1 LATTKTKISKT
12 KTSRATTK
20 AKAGGAKS
28 PGPASKTRRG
38 VKGQETVKMKAPK
51 GPRVRKS
58 ESPLLVPNAPPP
70 PPIEASKYA
79 REIAL
84 LIAEAGLDRKAI
96 NVEII
101 DVAGK
106 VDYAD
111 LIILMTGTSDR
122 HVAGLVQ
129 NIEDEL
135 REKRKLHAI
144 AVEGLPIANWVLV
157 DFGDVVVHVFQESA
171 RDLYDIGSLWID
183 ASRVPV
189 PVRAQP
195 ASGGHAGFRD

>member
-1 LATTKTKISKT
+1 MATTKTTISKK
-12 KTSRATTK
+12 KTTTGTTK
-20 AKAGGAKS
+20 AKAKAGAAGS
-28 PGPASKTRRG
+28 SKGRRGG
-38 VKGQETVKMKAPK
+38 VKGPVEVKMKAPK
-51 GPRVRKS
+51 GPRVRKA
-58 ESPLLVPNAPPP
+58 ESPLIDAKAPPL
-70 PPIEASKYA
+70 PPIEASKHA
-79 REIAL
+79 REMAL
-84 LIAEAGLDRKAI
+84 IIAEAGLDKKALNI
-96 NVEII
+96 EII

-129 NIEDEL
+129 NIEDEM
-135 REKRKLHAI
+135 RRQRKEHAL

-157 DFGDVVVHVFQESA
+157 DFGDVVVHVFQEDA

-195 ASGGHAGFRD
+195 PSSGGFHSYRD